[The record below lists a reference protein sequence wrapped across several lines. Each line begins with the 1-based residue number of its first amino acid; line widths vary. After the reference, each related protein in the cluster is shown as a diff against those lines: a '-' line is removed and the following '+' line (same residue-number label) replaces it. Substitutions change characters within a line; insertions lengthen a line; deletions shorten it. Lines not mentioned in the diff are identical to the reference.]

1 MDLLLAFCY
10 AGTAWFAQLC
20 MLFEYRFIVGKK
32 SEYLLFM
39 TIPGEQREDAEV
51 KELVRRFKKEF
62 WAWMAGLFAAIGGFF
77 LILLLPAGVESSQLM
92 YLIVWCTVLIV
103 ADYKVIKKYAN
114 RMYELKIKKGWGNP
128 PKQSGMEIDTVVS
141 RMKKTMPVSEI
152 WLMVPLWICIGSF
165 LWWFQYATEYKIL
178 LVSLVFNVGAF
189 LFFCYMYQRMAHGKL
204 KVYSEDSEINY
215 ALNRASKRAWTGCVV
230 WEAVLLCGSQFIIT
244 VLLYSYMNDT
254 AAGVENVAGFW
265 GMFIGS
271 MVVVLL
277 AVLFVF
283 FRAAGRV
290 KQAKKELAAAAN
302 LSFAEDE
309 DVYWRNGYYYN
320 PNDTNSFV
328 ESRTLGITTNMAT
341 KWGPA
346 TKWILLITLM
356 ACIGLAAALLP
367 FDFGRITMEVKA
379 EGIELRGCI
388 YYKENVSFE
397 DISEV
402 LLLPECPEASRVWGT
417 GTERFALGDYR
428 FKDYGNGRAMLDK
441 DADYFILVK
450 RQNGKWIGFSTKDS
464 EEMLKAYELL
474 NSYVN
479 EGKAQQD
486 GK

>member
-1 MDLLLAFCY
+1 MDLILALSY
-10 AGTAWFAQLC
+10 AGTAWFVQLC
-20 MLFEYRFIVGKK
+20 MLLDIPFIVGKK
-32 SEYLLFM
+32 AEYLLFM
-39 TIPGEQREDAEV
+39 TIRGEQREDADV
-51 KELVRRFKKEF
+51 KELVRKFKKEF
-62 WAWMAGLFAAIGGFF
+62 WSWMTGLFIVTGVFF
-77 LILLLPAGVESSQLM
+77 LILLLPVGVTTGQLL
-92 YLIVWCTVLIV
+92 YLIVWCTVLILSV
-103 ADYKVIKKYAN
+103 YKVTKKYTN

-128 PKQSGMEIDTVVS
+128 PKQSGMEVDTVVS

-152 WLMVPLWICIGSF
+152 WLIVPLWICIGSF

-178 LVSLVFNVGAF
+178 LVSLLLNVGAF
-189 LFFCYMYQRMAHGKL
+189 LFFCYMYHRMAHGKL

-230 WEAVLLCGSQFIIT
+230 WEAVLLCGSQFLVT
-244 VLLYSYMNDT
+244 VLLYSYMRDT
-254 AAGVENVAGFW
+254 AAGVEHMAGFR
-265 GMFIGS
+265 GLFIGS
-271 MVVVLL
+271 TVFVLL

-309 DVYWRNGYYYN
+309 DAYWRNGYYYN

-328 ESRTLGITTNMAT
+328 ENRAFGLTTNMAT
-341 KWGPA
+341 KWGTV
-346 TKWILLITLM
+346 TKWILIITLI
-356 ACIGLAAALLP
+356 ACVGLAAALLP

-379 EGIELRGCI
+379 DSIELRGCI
-388 YYKENVSFE
+388 YYKESISFE

-402 LLLPECPEASRVWGT
+402 LLLTECPEASRVWGT

-428 FKDYGNGRAMLDK
+428 FREYGNGRAMLDK

-450 RQNGKWIGFSTKDS
+450 RQNGRWFGFSTKDS

-474 NSYVN
+474 KYYVEDEK
-479 EGKAQQD
+479 EGRL
-486 GK
+486 